1 MTSAAPHSGPTGKRL
16 SGRHV
21 FITGASSGFGAHFA
35 RVASGAGAC
44 VTLGAR
50 RIDRLQALSD
60 SIIATGGKACAVEM
74 DVTDENSLAA
84 AYETAEQ
91 ALGPVDGVIANAG
104 LTITGSALDMAVEDF
119 DQIFAVNVRGVFLTA
134 REGARRMRA
143 NGISERGRIVLVSSI
158 TASQNAP
165 GIMPYCASKA
175 AVTRMGAN
183 MAKEWVRHGPN
194 VNILSPGYVDT
205 ELAGEWFSTP
215 GGEKQIAGFPRR
227 RLMSASALDETLLY
241 LLSDASQSVTGSDF
255 TIDDG
260 QSL

>member
-1 MTSAAPHSGPTGKRL
+1 MTQTQRL
-16 SGRHV
+16 AGRHV
-21 FITGASSGFGAHFA
+21 LVTGASSGFGMHFA
-35 RVASGAGAC
+35 RIAAGAGAA
-44 VTLGAR
+44 VTIGAR
-50 RIDRLQALSD
+50 RVDRLQALAKEIVAS
-60 SIIATGGKACAVEM
+60 GGEALAVPL
-74 DVTDENSLAA
+74 DVTDEASVMA
-84 AYETAEQ
+84 AYDAAEA

-104 LTITGSALDMAVEDF
+104 LTITGSALDMKVEDF
-119 DQIFAVNVRGVFLTA
+119 DQIFAINVRGVFLTA

-143 NGISERGRIVLVSSI
+143 NGMAGRGRIVLVSSI
-158 TASQNAP
+158 TANQNAP

-175 AVTRMGAN
+175 AVTRMGTN
-183 MAKEWVRHGPN
+183 LAKEWVRHGPN

-205 ELAGEWFSTP
+205 ELAGEWFTTP

-241 LLSDASQSVTGSDF
+241 LLSDDSQSVTGSDF

>member
-1 MTSAAPHSGPTGKRL
+1 MTETQRL
-16 SGRHV
+16 AGRHV
-21 FITGASSGFGAHFA
+21 LITGASSGFGAHFA
-35 RVASGAGAC
+35 RIVSAAGAS
-44 VTLGAR
+44 VTISAR
-50 RIDRLQALSD
+50 RIERLHHLAD
-60 SIIATGGKACAVEM
+60 EIVATGGKALPVAL
-74 DVTDENSLAA
+74 DVTDEGSVRA
-84 AYETAEQ
+84 AYDIAEQ
-91 ALGPVDGVIANAG
+91 AFGPVDGVIANAG
-104 LTITGSALDMAVEDF
+104 LTITGTAIDMPVEDF

-143 NGISERGRIVLVSSI
+143 SGASGRGRIVLVSSI

-175 AVTRMGAN
+175 AVSRMGAN